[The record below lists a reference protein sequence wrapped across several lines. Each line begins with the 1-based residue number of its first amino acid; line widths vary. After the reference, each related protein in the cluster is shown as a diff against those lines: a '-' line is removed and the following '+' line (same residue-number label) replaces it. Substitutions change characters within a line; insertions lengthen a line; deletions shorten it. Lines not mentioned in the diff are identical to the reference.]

1 MNADLLSVA
10 RATGSGSVPVF
21 IFMILIASACR
32 MIAQRKGRSGLL
44 WFMLGGLFTVGAL
57 VGVVL
62 IPPRAPRG
70 TEAVPEPDGSGETHE
85 QPAATVELRH
95 ARTVA
100 FPVREPADRHA
111 RPTVIDEI
119 ETWLKTQR

>member
-1 MNADLLSVA
+1 MNTDLLSVA
-10 RATGSGSVPVF
+10 RATGSSGSVPVF
-21 IFMILIASACR
+21 IFMIVIASACR

-57 VGVVL
+57 LGVVL

-70 TEAVPEPDGSGETHE
+70 PEAAPGPDGNGAAHEET
-85 QPAATVELRH
+85 AAPVEVRH

-100 FPVREPADRHA
+100 FPVHEPADRHA
-111 RPTVIDEI
+111 RPTVIAEI
-119 ETWLKTQR
+119 ETWLKTQ

>member
-21 IFMILIASACR
+21 IFMIVIASACR

-57 VGVVL
+57 LGVVL
-62 IPPRAPRG
+62 IPPRSRRG
-70 TEAVPEPDGSGETHE
+70 PASTPEPAEGGATYDER
-85 QPAATVELRH
+85 AAMVELRH

-100 FPVREPADRHA
+100 FPVRYPADRDA

-119 ETWLKTQR
+119 ETWLKTQ